1 MIDHD
6 NLEEYRD
13 AEIYDAMNGGFE
25 IGGRFYLDLA
35 LECGNPILE
44 LACGTGRLT
53 IPLAEQGF
61 NITGVD
67 ITPEMLARARQK
79 AQERGVSVT
88 WVQGDARSVR
98 LERKFRMIFMSGN
111 SFQAFLDRQSQEDL
125 LRTVH
130 RHLHPDGLFAF
141 ETRNPILSSLYSGN
155 GVEEETGAFV
165 DKRGNRVT
173 VSERRWYEHE
183 KQLEHYITCYRWRDG
198 LGSVVTRET
207 RISIR
212 YVFPQEL
219 RTLLHYNGFE
229 LTHLFGDFDLTEF
242 RADSPLMVCVCRKR

>member
-67 ITPEMLARARQK
+67 ITPERINPAYLDIP
-79 AQERGVSVT
+79 SIL
-88 WVQGDARSVR
+88 SH
-98 LERKFRMIFMSGN
+98 FRYISY
-111 SFQAFLDRQSQEDL
+111 QAFL
-125 LRTVH
+125 
-130 RHLHPDGLFAF
+130 P
-141 ETRNPILSSLYSGN
+141 
-155 GVEEETGAFV
+155 
-165 DKRGNRVT
+165 
-173 VSERRWYEHE
+173 
-183 KQLEHYITCYRWRDG
+183 
-198 LGSVVTRET
+198 VVG
-207 RISIR
+207 
-212 YVFPQEL
+212 
-219 RTLLHYNGFE
+219 H
-229 LTHLFGDFDLTEF
+229 
-242 RADSPLMVCVCRKR
+242 